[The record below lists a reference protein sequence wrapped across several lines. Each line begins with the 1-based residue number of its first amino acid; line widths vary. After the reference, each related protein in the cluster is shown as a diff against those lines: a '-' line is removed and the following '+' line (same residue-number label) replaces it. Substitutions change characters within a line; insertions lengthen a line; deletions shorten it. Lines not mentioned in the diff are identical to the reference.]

1 MANGTAFTGKLK
13 KDDYLASN
21 NEVFGISFYQ
31 EFPIHL
37 TFLPEFLDFLVELF
51 KDKQISPGPTRPELT
66 PTSVAS
72 PPWME
77 C

>member
-13 KDDYLASN
+13 KEDYLARN

-31 EFPIHL
+31 EFPMHL

-51 KDKQISPGPTRPELT
+51 TDKGKVCRYARGPTRQELI
-66 PTSVAS
+66 PVSVA
-72 PPWME
+72 
-77 C
+77 